1 MFTHMMRIPQILTLV
16 LLMSVTLTA
25 QQKSDIEIR
34 LVAERLPKDLGK
46 VVIVSGEDHSPPFAL
61 PMNNLSQPQMVPS
74 RVFQLVSL
82 ERKLV
87 LSNVRLPKT
96 GKSFVVILIPSSEK
110 NYSSIVVP
118 YNNPKFKAGDVF
130 FYNKAKD
137 TVVGRVGANKFSVTP
152 GKSIYFRPEIQDDGK
167 RYHDVG
173 IGVKFETGSRVIST
187 TRWPKSNNTRYYV
200 FFYVNPKNDRI
211 TYRAVDEFLE
221 PPANDVAP

>member
-1 MFTHMMRIPQILTLV
+1 MLRIPQILILV
-16 LLMSVTLTA
+16 LLTSVTLTA
-25 QQKSDIEIR
+25 QKKSDIEIR
-34 LVAERLPKDLGK
+34 LVAERLPKNLGK
-46 VVIVSGEDHSPPFAL
+46 VVIVSGEDSSEPFAL
-61 PMNNLSQPQMVPS
+61 PMNNLSRPQKVPS
-74 RVFQLVSL
+74 RAFQLVSL

-87 LSNVRLPKT
+87 LSNVRLPET
-96 GKSFVVILIPSSEK
+96 GKSFVVILIPSAKK
-110 NYSSIVVP
+110 NYTSIVVP
-118 YNNPKFKAGDVF
+118 YNNPKFKAGDIF
-130 FYNKAKD
+130 FYNNAKD

-187 TRWPKSNNTRYYV
+187 TRWPKSKNTRYYV
-200 FFYVNPKNDRI
+200 FFYMNPKNDRI